1 MALLR
6 IVAAGDADADVLFKP
21 ATRVRDFGPELH
33 KLLDDML
40 ETMREAPGVG
50 LAAPQIGIGQRVT
63 VVEYLEDE
71 EDPEGPTRVYELINP
86 DIVKAKG
93 GEVDQEGCLSLPG
106 LYADVERS
114 TYVLVRAQDRYG
126 KEIRIKA
133 YDYWARIFQHE
144 IDHLHGVMM
153 TDRAERV
160 YKLRR
165 SEDGEI
171 EEVPLENALSS

>member
-71 EDPEGPTRVYELINP
+71 ED
-86 DIVKAKG
+86 
-93 GEVDQEGCLSLPG
+93 Q
-106 LYADVERS
+106 RS
-114 TYVLVRAQDRYG
+114 QD
-126 KEIRIKA
+126 
-133 YDYWARIFQHE
+133 
-144 IDHLHGVMM
+144 
-153 TDRAERV
+153 
-160 YKLRR
+160 
-165 SEDGEI
+165 
-171 EEVPLENALSS
+171 